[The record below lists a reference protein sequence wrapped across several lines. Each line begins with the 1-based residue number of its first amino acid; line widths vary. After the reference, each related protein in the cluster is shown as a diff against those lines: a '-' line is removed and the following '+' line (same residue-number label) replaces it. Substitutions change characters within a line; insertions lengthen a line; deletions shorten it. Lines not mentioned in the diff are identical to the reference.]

1 MNKRIEFHNWRF
13 YIGLEKIEYVHGYN
27 SNLPDGSHFLMWD
40 FDDVELKSVRSD
52 LLFVQHLY
60 GLPNVYIL
68 ASGKPNCY
76 HANCFTR
83 CSWHTAKM
91 IIAATTTV
99 DQKYLAIGILR
110 GFFTLRYSPIDG
122 FEPEVIETLKSN
134 IPEDVNP
141 FELESFVRYSKRR
154 RR

>member
-1 MNKRIEFHNWRF
+1 MNWRKEFHNWRF
-13 YIGLEKIEYVHGYN
+13 YIGLERIEYVHGYN
-27 SNLPDGSHFLMWD
+27 SKLPDGNHFLMWD
-40 FDDVELKSVRSD
+40 YDDVELKTVRSD
-52 LLFVQHLY
+52 LLHVQYIY
-60 GLPNVYIL
+60 GLPNIYIL
-68 ASGKPNCY
+68 ASGRPNCY

-83 CSWHTAKM
+83 CLWHEAK
-91 IIAATTTV
+91 IIVAYAPSV

-122 FEPEVIETLKSN
+122 FEPEVIETLKSD

-141 FELESFVRYSKRR
+141 YELKSFVTYSKRR